1 MCCYGKK
8 IKDRKSE
15 IEMILVIAE
24 KPELSKD
31 IAHAILRN
39 MKYSDGVMYDD
50 TYTVISS
57 FGHLFKLYAPQD
69 YDEKL
74 KHFRLDALPISFDN
88 WKRKPDE
95 TKIKRIKQIQEL
107 MKQADCIIN
116 AGDPDDEG
124 QLLIDEII
132 EYFGFSKPVYR
143 VYVNDSIPENIRR
156 EFANLKD
163 NRNCVNDGKAAY
175 ARQMADYCFGINE
188 TRLVTILNKDKLPYG
203 KVLSVGRVQTPTL
216 GLIVRRDEA
225 IANHIKSKYYELSAS
240 YSAEYGILDFKLR
253 HNKEIYGERIEDKS
267 KLQNIEKALPQSCI
281 SQTTVK
287 TLKSAPPLPYNHTKI
302 CGDMS
307 KRFGYKLSEVNTILQ
322 TLRDTYKA
330 ITYNRT
336 DCQYLKE
343 EHYEQAPQVL
353 SIVFKNIGKEYPC
366 DTSIHSACFNDKN
379 VSAHH
384 GIIPQKK
391 EIDISQM
398 KENERNVYLAIC
410 ERYIMQFLPPQ
421 ECEESVSIIDLGQ
434 HGQLEYKAKKLINM
448 GFKEYFSD
456 GKNDDFSKLFL
467 SAGEHTLNL
476 ESTAILER
484 ETTPPKPYNDQT
496 LIDDMASV
504 AKYVTDPEIKRI
516 LIEKDK
522 DKKGEHGGI
531 GTVATR
537 VAVIET
543 LFKRGYVERK
553 GKSIVSTQLGK
564 EFYRMLPDNIKSA
577 DITAKW
583 WLLQEEVRE
592 GRADVNSIQR
602 SVVEEFMKHKDTAYK
617 TSSLSQQALSNGL
630 VCPFC
635 GKAMRKWDKGYSC
648 TGHKNGCQ
656 FTIWSEVAG
665 KKLTES
671 QVKAICEKGKTG
683 AIKGFMSKAG
693 KEFTA
698 RLVLNR
704 ATRKL
709 EFEFVKTKP
718 KKG

>member
-1 MCCYGKK
+1 MK
-8 IKDRKSE
+8 
-15 IEMILVIAE
+15 LVIAE
-24 KPELSKD
+24 KPELAKD
-31 IAHAILRN
+31 IAHAILHN
-39 MKYSDGVMYDD
+39 MKYNDGVMYDD

-57 FGHLFKLYAPQD
+57 FGHLFKLYNPED
-69 YDEKL
+69 YDLNL
-74 KHFRLDALPISFDN
+74 KQWRLDTLPISFDN

-95 TKIKRIKQIQEL
+95 DKKHRIEQIQEL

-132 EYFGFSKPVYR
+132 EYFGYDKPVYR
-143 VYVNDSIPENIRR
+143 VYVNDNIAENIRH

-163 NRNCVNDGKAAY
+163 NRDCINNGKAAY
-175 ARQMADYCFGINE
+175 ARQMADICFGINE
-188 TRLVTILNKDKLPYG
+188 SRLVSIHNHHR
-203 KVLSVGRVQTPTL
+203 LSVGRVQTPTL

-225 IANHIKSKYYELSAS
+225 IANHIKQKYYELIAK
-240 YSAEYGILDFKLR
+240 YDVQEYGTVDFKLR
-253 HNKEIYGERIEDKS
+253 HNKDIYGDKIEDKS
-267 KLQNIEKALPQSCI
+267 KLESISRSIASSAVCKTTIKA
-281 SQTTVK
+281 VK
-287 TLKSAPPLPYNHTKI
+287 NNPPLPYNHTKL

-307 KRFGYKLSEVNTILQ
+307 KRFGYKLNEVNTILQ
-322 TLRDTYKA
+322 TLRDKYKA

-353 SIVFKNIGKEYPC
+353 PIVFENIGKEYPC
-366 DTSIHSACFNDKN
+366 DTSIHSSCFNDKN

-391 EIDISQM
+391 QVDISQM
-398 KENERNVYLAIC
+398 TEKERNVYISIC

-421 ECEESVSIIDLGQ
+421 ECEESVSIIDLGRC
-434 HGQLEYKAKKLINM
+434 GQLVYKAKRLINS

-456 GKNDDFSKLFL
+456 GDNDAFSKVFL
-467 SAGEHTLNL
+467 PQGEHTVKLKGTDIQ
-476 ESTAILER
+476 EKETA
-484 ETTPPKPYNDQT
+484 PPRPYNDQT

-504 AKYVTDPEIKRI
+504 AKYVTDPAIKKI

-543 LFKRGYVERK
+543 LFKRKYVERK
-553 GKSIVSTQLGK
+553 GKSIVSTQLGR
-564 EFYRMLPDNIKSA
+564 EFYHLLPDNIKTP

-583 WLLQEEVRE
+583 WLLQEEIRE
-592 GRADVNSIQR
+592 GRADVNSIQH
-602 SVVEEFMKHKDTAYK
+602 SVVEEFLKYKDTAYTNVK
-617 TSSLSQQALSNGL
+617 LSQQACTNGL
-630 VCPFC
+630 ACPFC
-635 GKAMRKWDKGYSC
+635 GRAMRKFEKGYSC
-648 TGHKNGCQ
+648 TGYKNGCQ
-656 FTIWSEVAG
+656 FTIWSEIAG

-671 QVKAICEKGKTG
+671 QVKAICENGKTNV
-683 AIKGFMSKAG
+683 IKGFKSKSG
-693 KEFTA
+693 KEFNA
-698 RLVLNR
+698 KLVLNR

-709 EFEFVKTKP
+709 EFEFVKSKP